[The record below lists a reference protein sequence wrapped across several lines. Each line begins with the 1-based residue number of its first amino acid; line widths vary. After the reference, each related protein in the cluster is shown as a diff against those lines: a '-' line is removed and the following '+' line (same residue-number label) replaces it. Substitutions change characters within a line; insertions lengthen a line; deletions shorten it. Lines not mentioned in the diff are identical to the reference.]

1 MTKSEND
8 NTKLPFVLSR
18 LFTEFFNSE
27 KASGFILIGC
37 TVISLLIAN
46 SGLGEQYQQLWTS
59 KMGGL
64 TVAYW
69 INDALMAVFFLL
81 VGLEIKN
88 AMLPVMAA
96 IGGMM
101 IPALLHFTINAGST
115 TANGYAIPM
124 ATDIAFALGILSLAG
139 KRVPPAL
146 KIFLTALAIMDDLG
160 AIMIIAVFYTDSVSF
175 INLFISL

>member
-1 MTKSEND
+1 MRPITNCKND
-8 NTKLPFVLSR
+8 KKRKRQYKTSIC
-18 LFTEFFNSE
+18 TEFFNSE

-81 VGLEIKN
+81 VGLEIERELYIGELSKIKN

-101 IPALLHFTINAGST
+101 IPALLHFTIS
-115 TANGYAIPM
+115 
-124 ATDIAFALGILSLAG
+124 
-139 KRVPPAL
+139 
-146 KIFLTALAIMDDLG
+146 
-160 AIMIIAVFYTDSVSF
+160 
-175 INLFISL
+175 ISYHG

>member
-59 KMGGL
+59 KMGGFEK
-64 TVAYW
+64 T
-69 INDALMAVFFLL
+69 N
-81 VGLEIKN
+81 
-88 AMLPVMAA
+88 
-96 IGGMM
+96 
-101 IPALLHFTINAGST
+101 
-115 TANGYAIPM
+115 
-124 ATDIAFALGILSLAG
+124 
-139 KRVPPAL
+139 
-146 KIFLTALAIMDDLG
+146 
-160 AIMIIAVFYTDSVSF
+160 
-175 INLFISL
+175 